1 MICLSPLKRGDLVDV
16 IAPGSACTL
25 KEVSAALG
33 VLEKWGLRARLP
45 KDSIKTFLYHSHSD
59 ERRLELLTN
68 ALQAEDSKAIWCL
81 RGGYGSN
88 RLMQDLQKMK
98 KPKTAKI
105 FVGLSDVTS
114 LHLFLNQVWQ
124 WPTLHGPVLVRLGSG
139 DLGLRG
145 KKEIQS
151 LVFGKMQE
159 LEFSGVKPLNAEA
172 LQVKSRGGALK
183 AEFLGGNLMT
193 LQSAIGTKVA
203 LQGKQHFVFIEE
215 VAERG
220 YRIDRMLY
228 HLFDAGCFQ
237 GARGIFLGE
246 FLGGDEPLKSDASGG
261 ARGSRS
267 TKSYVKKALQ
277 RFIKDIGIPVFGYLP
292 VGHGFPQRTLPFGT
306 AAVWKDSLLKVESGI
321 GALK

>member
-1 MICLSPLKRGDLVDV
+1 M
-16 IAPGSACTL
+16 IAPGSACSSE
-25 KEVSAALG
+25 EVSAALG
-33 VLEKWGLRARLP
+33 VLESWGLRSRLP
-45 KDSIKTFLYHSHSD
+45 KNSIKTFLYHSHSD

-68 ALQAEDSKAIWCL
+68 ALKAEDSKAIWCL

-88 RLMQDLQKMK
+88 RLIQDLQKMK

-114 LHLFLNQVWQ
+114 IHLFLNQVWK

-151 LVFGKMQE
+151 LVFGKLPE
-159 LEFSGVKPLNAEA
+159 LEFSGVKPLNAKA
-172 LQVKSRGGALK
+172 LEVQTLGAALK

-203 LQGKQHFVFIEE
+203 LQGKQHFIFIEE

-228 HLFDAGCFQ
+228 HLYDAGCFH

-246 FLGGDEPLKSDASGG
+246 FLGGDEPQKIDASGG
-261 ARGSRS
+261 DRARRDGR
-267 TKSYVKKALQ
+267 TKKSYVKKALQ
-277 RFIKDIGIPVFGYLP
+277 RFIKDIGVPVFGYLP

-306 AAVWKDSLLKVESGI
+306 AAVWKDGLLKIESGI